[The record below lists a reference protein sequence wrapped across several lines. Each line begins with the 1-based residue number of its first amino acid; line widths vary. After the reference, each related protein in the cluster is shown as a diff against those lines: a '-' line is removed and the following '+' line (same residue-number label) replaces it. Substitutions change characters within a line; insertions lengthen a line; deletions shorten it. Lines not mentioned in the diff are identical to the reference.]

1 MAEYALAGVLH
12 FAKSFDRAV
21 VDRGTGAF
29 EQRAYRP
36 LLVEG
41 KTARAAARASPSRL
55 GNFRRLIEKCRFA
68 QDSPLEGT
76 GFEPSVPAEEEAVSK
91 TIPAYMGIWRVAPR
105 ELRRLPAISGAALT

>member
-41 KTARAAARASPSRL
+41 KTAR
-55 GNFRRLIEKCRFA
+55 
-68 QDSPLEGT
+68 
-76 GFEPSVPAEEEAVSK
+76 
-91 TIPAYMGIWRVAPR
+91 VAPSG
-105 ELRRLPAISGAALT
+105 LRGRVWVIRRP